1 MSLKLQQKSAELDTQ
16 LRGNDNYKLTEV
28 VKRLKTKQ
36 THEKPRENGM
46 RKHINEEQSGNNS
59 KHKKIM
65 VSKGKGIAKR
75 AKRNVTTFEIDSDDE
90 STKSERNS
98 HMITRICMETSMKR
112 AIFVILR
119 REVNCL
125 EQSVPTVKLS
135 SLILKRKSAIWLETR
150 D

>member
-1 MSLKLQQKSAELDTQ
+1 MQQRPTELNTHLRDNDDEKLKQVM
-16 LRGNDNYKLTEV
+16 N
-28 VKRLKTKQ
+28 RLNTKQ
-36 THEKPRENGM
+36 TNVKPRENDI
-46 RKHINEEQSGNNS
+46 RKHVNEKQIENNS
-59 KHKKIM
+59 KCKKTM